1 MVKPKIYLSPAY
13 HKANTCCY
21 QRLDGQA
28 CYETLHNNEYL
39 DILEPRLLALGFD
52 VKRGPRRTPMSSEDG
67 TALMNQ
73 AIAESNSWG
82 AAVHYVSHTNASGNG
97 IVPGTARGYHVMYYA
112 GSTNGEKLAQVF
124 SRHRKEVYPSFTK
137 VIARPSQ
144 YGGNLAEL
152 RNTTAVAVYQEH
164 VFHDNQEDAAWFHE
178 HMAEV
183 AECDCKSLCEW
194 FGVEYTTPAAGD
206 EKPAIKFG
214 LNYTMADGPSWY
226 VDGKEVTAGVFLGA
240 LIKMMEE

>member
-1 MVKPKIYLSPAY
+1 MTKPKIYLSPAY

-21 QRLDGQA
+21 QRSDGQQ

-39 DILEPRLLALGFD
+39 DILELRLLSLGFD
-52 VKRGPRRTPMSSEDG
+52 VKRGPRRTPMSNEDG

-82 AAVHYVSHTNASGNG
+82 AKVHYVCHTNASGDG
-97 IVPGTARGYHVMYYA
+97 IVPGTARGYHVMYYS
-112 GSTNGEKLAQVF
+112 GSISGEKLARVF
-124 SRHRKEVYPSFTK
+124 SKHRKEVYPSYTK

-152 RNTTAVAVYQEH
+152 KNTTAVAVYQEH
-164 VFHDNQEDAAWFHE
+164 VFHDNAEDAAWFHE

-183 AECDCKSLCEW
+183 AECDCKALCEW
-194 FGVEYTTPAAGD
+194 FGMTYAAPAGD
-206 EKPAIKFG
+206 AQSAIKFG
-214 LNYTMADGPSWY
+214 LNYTKADGASWY
-226 VDGKEVTAGVFLGA
+226 VDGKEVSPGVFVDA
-240 LIKMMEE
+240 LIKKMEE